1 MFGIISQN
9 EKLVFNPKL
18 QIPRKGPMI
27 VVDILND
34 VLFRIQSSLKAKPV
48 VVLYDKLKPYLG
60 EDRPLGLF
68 LRNNNNKKI
77 INIHSLRV

>member
-1 MFGIISQN
+1 
-9 EKLVFNPKL
+9 
-18 QIPRKGPMI
+18 MI

-48 VVLYDKLKPYLG
+48 VVHHDKFKPYLG

-77 INIHSLRV
+77 L